1 MFGVKPRMTYA
12 SPIEKGD
19 HPELDD
25 TPFLDQD
32 GIQKYQ
38 SMLGALQWIVS
49 IGRLDVATAVM
60 TMGSYRVAPREG
72 HLRRLRRIYGYLARM
87 KHGTIRYRTGMPDYS
102 QLQIPEYEW
111 ERSVYGKV
119 TELVPKDVPP
129 PLGKPVLQTTYV
141 DANLMHNIVTGHSVT
156 GVIHLLNQTP
166 VDYYTRKQATVETST
181 YGSEFV
187 AARTAVQQIQ
197 DLRLMLRYLGV
208 PINHRAYL
216 FGDNEAVVKSGSIPH
231 SRLSKR
237 HVALSYHYVREAIAS
252 GMVKFIHI
260 PGDLNPAD
268 ILSKHW
274 GYSNIWPMM
283 KPLLFYEGDTAN
295 ILMETKPIQKGTN
308 SDGENTRPLKQ

>member
-1 MFGVKPRMTYA
+1 
-12 SPIEKGD
+12 
-19 HPELDD
+19 
-25 TPFLDQD
+25 
-32 GIQKYQ
+32 
-38 SMLGALQWIVS
+38 
-49 IGRLDVATAVM
+49 M